1 MLREQYLSSIVVQ
14 DQAFFDR
21 IGPGEIVTRAS
32 KDIDSVRT
40 GLGERLGYLIW
51 SFSSIVAV
59 STSTVISGPSTDLP
73 GFCIGIRPRSQTCRG
88 LVRPD
93 PIHDGHV
100 HCAWVLV
107 RIRRSH
113 QRSNGRKDFL
123 IHRAN
128 SVVSQNRPVFRHGA
142 KAASEAA
149 DRYVGSIEEIVDK
162 DFCYE
167 GT

>member
-59 STSTVISGPSTDLP
+59 STLFVIFGPNADLP
-73 GFCIGIRPRSQTCRG
+73 GLRIRIRTRSQTRWG
-88 LVRPD
+88 SVRSD
-93 PIHDGHV
+93 PLHNGHV
-100 HCAWVLV
+100 HRTRILV

-113 QRSNGRKDFL
+113 QRPNGRKDFL
-123 IHRAN
+123 FHRAN
-128 SVVSQNRPVFRHGA
+128 PVISQDRPVFRHGA
-142 KAASEAA
+142 KAASEAT

>member
-59 STSTVISGPSTDLP
+59 STLPVITGPSTDLP
-73 GFCIGIRPRSQTCRG
+73 GFRIGIRPRSQACRG

-93 PIHDGHV
+93 PLHNGHV
-100 HCAWVLV
+100 HRARILV
-107 RIRRSH
+107 RICRSH
-113 QRSNGRKDFL
+113 QRPNGRKDFL
-123 IHRAN
+123 LHRADPI
-128 SVVSQNRPVFRHGA
+128 VSQDRPVFRHGA
-142 KAASEAA
+142 KAASKATDRHARPTEEA
-149 DRYVGSIEEIVDK
+149 VDK
-162 DFCYE
+162 DICYE

>member
-59 STSTVISGPSTDLP
+59 STYTIITEPSADLP
-73 GFCIGIRPRSQTCRG
+73 GFRIGIRPRSQACRCS
-88 LVRPD
+88 VRPNSLHHGD
-93 PIHDGHV
+93 V
-100 HCAWVLV
+100 YSAWVLV
-107 RIRRSH
+107 RIRRSY
-113 QRSNGRKDFL
+113 QRSNGWKDFL
-123 IHRAN
+123 LHRAD
-128 SVVSQNRPVFRHGA
+128 SVVGQDRSVFRYGA
-142 KAASEAA
+142 KAAS
-149 DRYVGSIEEIVDK
+149 
-162 DFCYE
+162 
-167 GT
+167 

>member
-51 SFSSIVAV
+51 SFSSI
-59 STSTVISGPSTDLP
+59 DLP
-73 GFCIGIRPRSQTCRG
+73 GFRIGIRPRSQTCRSS
-88 LVRPD
+88 VRPD
-93 PIHDGHV
+93 TIHDGHV
-100 HCAWVLV
+100 YSSWLLV

-113 QRSNGRKDFL
+113 QRPNGRKDFL
-123 IHRAN
+123 FHRAN

-149 DRYVGSIEEIVDK
+149 DRYVESIEEIVDK

>member
-59 STSTVISGPSTDLP
+59 STYTIITEPSADLP
-73 GFCIGIRPRSQTCRG
+73 GFRIGFRPRSQACRCS
-88 LVRPD
+88 VRPNS
-93 PIHDGHV
+93 IHHGHV
-100 HCAWVLV
+100 YRAWVLV
-107 RIRRSH
+107 RIRRGH
-113 QRSNGRKDFL
+113 QRSHGRKDFL
-123 IHRAN
+123 LHRAD
-128 SVVSQNRPVFRHGA
+128 SVISQDCPVFRYGA
-142 KAASEAA
+142 KAASETT
-149 DRYVGSIEEIVDK
+149 DRHVGPAEKAVDK

>member
-59 STSTVISGPSTDLP
+59 STSPVISGAIADLP
-73 GFCIGIRPRSQTCRG
+73 GFRIGFRPRSQACRCS
-88 LVRPD
+88 VRPD
-93 PIHDGHV
+93 SIHHGHV
-100 HCAWVLV
+100 YRT
-107 RIRRSH
+107 RILGRGCGSD
-113 QRSNGRKDFL
+113 QGPNGRENLLF
-123 IHRAN
+123 HRTNPFVGTDRA
-128 SVVSQNRPVFRHGA
+128 VFRHGA
-142 KAASEAA
+142 
-149 DRYVGSIEEIVDK
+149 
-162 DFCYE
+162 
-167 GT
+167 

>member
-59 STSTVISGPSTDLP
+59 STSTVISGPSTDEL
-73 GFCIGIRPRSQTCRG
+73 GLRIRIRPRSQTCRG

-93 PIHDGHV
+93 TLHDGHV

-113 QRSNGRKDFL
+113 
-123 IHRAN
+123 
-128 SVVSQNRPVFRHGA
+128 
-142 KAASEAA
+142 
-149 DRYVGSIEEIVDK
+149 
-162 DFCYE
+162 
-167 GT
+167 

>member
-59 STSTVISGPSTDLP
+59 STSTVISGPGTDLP
-73 GFCIGIRPRSQTCRG
+73 GFRIGIRPRSQTCRG

-93 PIHDGHV
+93 TIHDGHV
-100 HCAWVLV
+100 YSSWVLV

-142 KAASEAA
+142 KAASEAT
-149 DRYVGSIEEIVDK
+149 DRYVGSLEEIVDK
-162 DFCYE
+162 DFRYE

>member
-59 STSTVISGPSTDLP
+59 STSTVISGPIIDLS
-73 GFCIGIRPRSQTCRG
+73 GFRIGIRTRSQTCRSS
-88 LVRPD
+88 VRPD
-93 PIHDGHV
+93 PIYDGHV

-113 QRSNGRKDFL
+113 QRTNGRKDFL

-128 SVVSQNRPVFRHGA
+128 SVVSQDRPVFRHGA
-142 KAASEAA
+142 QTASEATNRHA
-149 DRYVGSIEEIVDK
+149 GSTEEIVDK
-162 DFCYE
+162 DFCHE

>member
-59 STSTVISGPSTDLP
+59 STMSVIFGPSADEL
-73 GFCIGIRPRSQTCRG
+73 GLRIRICPRSQTCRG
-88 LVRPD
+88 SVRPD

-107 RIRRSH
+107 GIRRSH
-113 QRSNGRKDFL
+113 QRPNGRKDFL

-128 SVVSQNRPVFRHGA
+128 SVISQDRTVFRHGA
-142 KAASEAA
+142 EAASEVA

>member
-59 STSTVISGPSTDLP
+59 STSTVTSGPNTDISG
-73 GFCIGIRPRSQTCRG
+73 FRIGIRPRSQTCRG

-93 PIHDGHV
+93 TIHDGHV
-100 HCAWVLV
+100 YSSWVLV

-123 IHRAN
+123 FH
-128 SVVSQNRPVFRHGA
+128 
-142 KAASEAA
+142 
-149 DRYVGSIEEIVDK
+149 
-162 DFCYE
+162 
-167 GT
+167 